1 MTAAALAAGDGATTA
16 LAPHSPLGA
25 PLPLRQAR
33 AGGLVVTALGL
44 GCMGMSEFY
53 GPSTEAQ
60 AREVMEAALAS
71 GVRFLDTADVY
82 GNGHNERL
90 LGACLREHPRRSD
103 LTVATKGGI
112 VRDPQDASRRGVD
125 NSPGYLKD
133 AARRSRDRLGTPI
146 DLYYL
151 HRIADGGRR
160 IEDSMRGM
168 ADLLADGV
176 IGAVGLSEADV
187 PTICRADV
195 ALRQLTGG
203 RHGVAAVQNEFSLLT
218 RTVETQGVLR
228 ACERLGILLVAY
240 SPICRGLL
248 ADPGLDPEALA
259 PDDFRRGLP
268 RFQGDA
274 LQHNR
279 RLASRLHELACQL
292 QATPAQLALAWVLS
306 RGPHVVPIVGM
317 RQVRRVRENVAACA
331 LELPLRVLGELED
344 AFAPGTAAGGR
355 YAASAMAVYG
365 LSE

>member
-1 MTAAALAAGDGATTA
+1 MKAETFTA
-16 LAPHSPLGA
+16 GA
-25 PLPLRQAR
+25 PLPMRQAR
-33 AGGLVVTALGL
+33 AGGLAVSAMGL

-71 GVRFLDTADVY
+71 GVRFFDTADVY

-90 LGACLREHPRRSD
+90 LGAYLRHHPQRCE
-103 LTVATKGGI
+103 LVVATKGGI
-112 VRDPQDASRRGVD
+112 VRDPRDASRRGVD

-133 AARRSRDRLGTPI
+133 AARRSQDRLGTAI

-151 HRIADGGRR
+151 HRIADGGQH
-160 IEDSMRGM
+160 IESSMRAM
-168 ADLLADGV
+168 AELLADGV

-203 RHGVAAVQNEFSLLT
+203 RHGLAAVQSELSLLS

-228 ACERLGILLVAY
+228 ACERLGILFVAY

-248 ADPGLDPEALA
+248 GDPGLDAETLA

-268 RFQGDA
+268 RFQADA
-274 LQHNR
+274 LPHNQ
-279 RLASRLHELACQL
+279 RLAFRLLELARSV
-292 QATPAQLALAWVLS
+292 QATPAQLALAWVQS

-317 RQVRRVRENVAACA
+317 RRVQRVQENVAACA
-331 LELPLRVLGELED
+331 LALPLGVLGQLDD
-344 AFAPGTAAGGR
+344 AFAPGVAVGAR
-355 YAASAMAVYG
+355 YAAAAMAAYG

>member
-1 MTAAALAAGDGATTA
+1 MSAEALTVGEPSSTAQAAHRL
-16 LAPHSPLGA
+16 LGA
-25 PLPLRQAR
+25 PLPMRQAR
-33 AGGLVVTALGL
+33 VGGLAVSAMGL
-44 GCMGMSEFY
+44 GCMGLSEFY

-60 AREVMEAALAS
+60 AREVMDAALAS
-71 GVRFLDTADVY
+71 GVRFFDTADVY

-90 LGACLREHPRRSD
+90 LGACLRDHPQRGE
-103 LTVATKGGI
+103 LVVATKGGI

-133 AARRSRDRLGTPI
+133 AARRSQDRLGTPI

-151 HRIADGGRR
+151 HRIADGGRH
-160 IEDSMRGM
+160 IEDSMRAM

-195 ALRQLTGG
+195 ALRQLTSG
-203 RHGVAAVQNEFSLLT
+203 RHGLAAVQSELSLMS
-218 RTVETQGVLR
+218 RAVETQGVLR

-248 ADPGLDPEALA
+248 ADPGFDPEVLA

-268 RFQGDA
+268 RFQAEA
-274 LQHNR
+274 LLHNQ
-279 RLASRLHELACQL
+279 RLASRVHELARQV
-292 QATPAQLALAWVLS
+292 QATPAQLALAWVQS

-317 RQVRRVRENVAACA
+317 RQKRRVHENVAACA
-331 LELPLRVLGELED
+331 LTLPLRLLGQLND
-344 AFAPGTAAGGR
+344 AFAPGVALGGR
-355 YAASAMAVYG
+355 YAAAAMSAYG